1 MYVRKQQ
8 YTLRKDV
15 CIMSTEKFNIYEAIT
30 NRIIEQLEGGV
41 IPWHKPWSGV
51 ASGAYNRVSKKPY
64 SLLNQMLLKHDGEY
78 ATYKQWSDIG
88 GKVKKGEKSEI
99 VVFWKI
105 LNVEETK
112 DGKTEIK
119 SIPLLKYINVFH
131 VSQVDGVEPK
141 TTKLIEHNPIEE
153 AEQIKNDYAN
163 RENIVIKELVTDRA
177 FYSPSRDYIQVP
189 CKEQYKDVMEF
200 YSTLF
205 HEMVHSTGHKDRL
218 KRLDCSVK
226 LASFGSE
233 DYSKEELIAEI
244 GSAFLMNHIGIETAK
259 TFNNSTAYIQS
270 WLNVLKNDNRFIV
283 SASSKAEKAM
293 KYILGIAVEENI
305 ETV

>member
-1 MYVRKQQ
+1 MA
-8 YTLRKDV
+8 
-15 CIMSTEKFNIYEAIT
+15 KFNIYEEIT
-30 NRIIEQLEGGV
+30 NRIIEQLESGV

-78 ATYKQWSDIG
+78 ATYKQWSDLG

-105 LNVEETK
+105 LQVEETK
-112 DGKTEIK
+112 DGKIEKK

-131 VSQVDGVEPK
+131 VSQVEGIEPK
-141 TTKLIEHNPIEE
+141 TTKLIEHKPIEE
-153 AEQIKNDYAN
+153 AEKIKRDYAN
-163 RENIVIKELVTDRA
+163 RENLVIKESITNKA
-177 FYSPSRDYIQVP
+177 FYSPLKDYIEVP
-189 CKEQYKDVMEF
+189 CKEQYKDIMEF

-218 KRLDCSVK
+218 GRLDCSVK

-244 GSAFLMNHIGIETAK
+244 GSAFLMNHIGIETFK
-259 TFNNSTAYIQS
+259 TFNNSAAYIQS
-270 WLNVLKNDNRFIV
+270 WLTVLKNDNRFIV

-293 KYILGIAVEENI
+293 KYILGITEES
-305 ETV
+305 VSA